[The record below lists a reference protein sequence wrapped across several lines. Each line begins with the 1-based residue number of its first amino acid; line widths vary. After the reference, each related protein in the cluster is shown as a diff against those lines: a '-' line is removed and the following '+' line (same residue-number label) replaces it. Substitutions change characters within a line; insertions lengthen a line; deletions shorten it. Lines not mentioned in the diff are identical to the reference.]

1 MPDHRPTIVLV
12 HGAFANTSSWSKVIP
27 LLIAKGFSVAAANC
41 PLSSLADDVA
51 AVDRVIGMQD
61 GPVLLVGH
69 SWGGAIIT
77 EAGNAAQVIGLVY
90 IAAAA
95 PDSGESFNEWWKG
108 SPPAPGAPEIK
119 PYGPGGY
126 VALSAE
132 GFRDHFGQDL
142 PADEI
147 ALLHATQGPFA
158 QGSNDETISTAAW
171 RVKPTW
177 FIMGENDHML
187 LFDLEKATAEK
198 LGAKTLVLRSSHLPM
213 LSQPYAVADFIEEAA
228 NQLSAAS

>member
-41 PLSSLADDVA
+41 PLSSLADDVG
-51 AVDRVIGMQD
+51 AVDRVMGMQD

-77 EAGNAAQVIGLVY
+77 EAGNAAQVVGLVY